1 MPHSRPQFASARTI
15 EFRSPGPLAQVI
27 SIAIFLAI
35 VALAFFILIPVAV
48 ALLVIGLI
56 VYAWFRI
63 KLAFRRAKGPN
74 GHLDGRH
81 NVRVVERDE

>member
-1 MPHSRPQFASARTI
+1 MTNPRPQFTARTV
-15 EFRSPGPLAQVI
+15 EFRAPGPLAQI
-27 SIAIFLAI
+27 LSIAIFLAI

-56 VYAWFRI
+56 VYIYFRI

-74 GHLDGRH
+74 GPLDGRH
-81 NVRVVERDE
+81 NVRVVQRDD